1 MITNIFIGKSEMS
14 MKKKWTLAFVTIL
27 LLISNFLTA
36 CGSGPQNELEGTWVW
51 DWLSSSS
58 GYLAGDLT
66 FEEGKSL
73 VVTEAFAPNPQN
85 LRYAVIA
92 PGKVKITIDD
102 VAIVADF
109 EIEED
114 VLTIKFDDGRNY
126 YQRVET
132 TPVIENE
139 ETKVGFEPI
148 QEEPSSIPT
157 QPNVNE
163 IALPSSTPRPTDTP
177 IPVVVQ
183 APTATKASN
192 FTPTPQVYSP
202 LSRCAASRLHVGD
215 SAYVNFETGRIGMR
229 SEPVATIGDK
239 LVRKLEEGE
248 IIHIIDGPKCDLGWI
263 FWKVRTVYSETG
275 WIPEGDGI
283 EFWVVPIATYDVCSG
298 AKPTRLRVGDR
309 AFVEPE
315 PEDYNRIYPEPAID
329 STKLLYRMSPGSY
342 MEVLE
347 GPSCGSGRTGVWWY
361 VRSEDSGIEGW
372 TRESDYS
379 KSYYF
384 IAPVIQRP

>member
-1 MITNIFIGKSEMS
+1 
-14 MKKKWTLAFVTIL
+14 MKRIRTFAFVTVL
-27 LLISNFLTA
+27 MLISSFLA
-36 CGSGPQNELEGTWVW
+36 SCGSGPQNELEGTWAW

-58 GYLAGDLT
+58 GNLAGDLT

-73 VVTEAFAPNPQN
+73 LLTEAFAIEPQN

-92 PGKVKITIDD
+92 PGKMKITIDD
-102 VAIVADF
+102 VAIAADF
-109 EIEED
+109 AIEED
-114 VLTIKFDDGRNY
+114 VLTIEFDDGRNY
-126 YQRVET
+126 YQRVEP
-132 TPVIENE
+132 TPVIAEE
-139 ETKVGFEPI
+139 ETLAWSDPV
-148 QEEPSSIPT
+148 EETDPTAT
-157 QPNVNE
+157 QPNMNE
-163 IALPSSTPRPTDTP
+163 IIAPPSTPRPTDTP
-177 IPVVVQ
+177 VPVVVQ
-183 APTATKASN
+183 EPTATKASN

-215 SAYVNFETGRIGMR
+215 SAYVNYETGRIGMR

-248 IIHIIDGPKCDLGWI
+248 ILHIIDGPKCDLGWI
-263 FWKVRTVYSETG
+263 FWQVRTVYSETG
-275 WIPEGDGI
+275 WIPEGDGS
-283 EFWVVPIATYDVCSG
+283 EFWVVPIATYDACSG

-329 STKLLYRMSPGSY
+329 SSKLLYRMSPGSY
-342 MEVLE
+342 MQILE

-372 TRESDYS
+372 TRESDFA

-384 IAPVIQRP
+384 IAPVIPRP